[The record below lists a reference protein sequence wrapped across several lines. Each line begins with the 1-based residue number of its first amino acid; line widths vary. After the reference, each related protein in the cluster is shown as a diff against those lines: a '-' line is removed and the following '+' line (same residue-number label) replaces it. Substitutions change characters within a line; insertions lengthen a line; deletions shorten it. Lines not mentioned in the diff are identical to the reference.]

1 MASPACNMSMRRLV
15 SQEDVEK
22 TAAEDEESGEKWELP
37 NRLNEDGRSRPNIMR
52 RDRLKN
58 V

>member
-1 MASPACNMSMRRLV
+1 MSMRRLV

-37 NRLNEDGRSRPNIMR
+37 NRLNEDGRSRPNIMT